1 MFSGDSPPDD
11 KTGSLQPRDEEGT
24 TGDREK
30 EPSSY
35 KFSDF
40 K

>member
-11 KTGSLQPRDEEGT
+11 KTGSLHLVGEEVT

-35 KFSDF
+35 DFSDF

>member
-11 KTGSLQPRDEEGT
+11 KTDSCHLAGEEGT
-24 TGDREK
+24 TGDMEK

-35 KFSDF
+35 DFSDF